1 MSSKKKTSPVRMIR
15 QSVRDKVGR
24 YSKRRQSKTSSPSTV
39 TVDTAFL
46 FEKPNSTSSQSST
59 ESSLTPK
66 HAPLCSPP
74 PTQAQRPKSMYAM
87 MRSGSVDLLGGVFRN
102 GQSKGS
108 ETISSISS
116 PITTQTNGSL
126 TLDSPLDQKPLP
138 PLRQASLTSP
148 INQRAGKCGGRQ
160 RELKSGYL
168 RKQGGMIKT
177 WNERWFVLK
186 GDQLHYYKEKEGK
199 LIASIFLPGNHVVM
213 HPVRTNDSNKY
224 VFEIFPGKESARM
237 SNNHES
243 YLIAANSQTDMED
256 WVKAIRRVILSPFG
270 GGIFGQRL
278 DETMRYDRRLDSSA
292 TGTTS
297 TGASSRSS
305 RRQAPIIVE
314 NCVDFI
320 RSHGG
325 LDEEGIFRLPG
336 HANEV
341 KDLQDAYDMGERP
354 MFPKATD
361 VHTVASLLKG
371 YLRELPEP
379 VIPFERYDALLEAA
393 KISQRDDNC
402 KTTEVDSCSKS
413 REEAKK
419 MIKEQLNLLPQPNFD
434 LLRYLCRFLHQVQQ
448 HSEANKMHISN
459 LAMVFG
465 PTVMRPKH
473 DNPHSMIS
481 EASRVQHVMFLFI
494 SYQKCFFPDDDDQA
508 GMRSLPDITV
518 DALGRSPDAGIGTLT
533 STTSPPGTLGQR
545 HTTDDSGT
553 GSLGPTPENTNK
565 RAPPVPNAPPPLRA
579 KPNKPMR
586 RKVSESLM
594 TTSAE
599 EQRKSLYDNVTVSSN
614 SASDTASAVP
624 GSRCSSDWRRSNGSA
639 PSESSVTT
647 ATTGQGSYY
656 VNNRSTPA
664 LSQNGSPRS
673 STNAV
678 AGSIGTPDSCHS
690 SPADDVSNPRQRAL
704 PRAVRRPRGVRPP
717 TSGTYQTDEESNTES
732 VAPDDRTFST
742 LSSHRSSVH
751 QELDP
756 LEKSRSSSYPNSSRP
771 VTALPRRDVANVSL
785 AINRLSMESGSDASS
800 VSSAPT
806 IPSRPHRRLK
816 KEGASLS
823 SGSRQNSN
831 AEVLSNAGDSSS
843 PPIVTRSSNLVS
855 STSTS
860 VSGRVT
866 AKEMEDEIRMLKE
879 ELQKQRLE
887 HEKRSRMLE
896 EHYIMKMR
904 SSASA
909 LAPFT
914 AASASPNPP
923 APSLASHPIP
933 SCSSIGGAEDL
944 VGSPFQPNSLYP
956 VASYTDESVLMDAA
970 FDGTSIVPQSP
981 HLPLSRRQSSESHA
995 EMKYR
1000 EEAKRHAMTKIRLRN
1015 AERGLKQAEERNRQL
1030 QKEMEDF
1037 FETFGN
1043 LLPEGVM

>member
-1 MSSKKKTSPVRMIR
+1 MGAVCSNECCFCDNCDPSCYERHDAIKTPLKDEVLSNPH
-15 QSVRDKVGR
+15 RDIGMPGHAYLRPR
-24 YSKRRQSKTSSPSTV
+24 YANPSFSRPAEPLKSASGPSGSASCEYTKNENLKRTCCPTRCLRRTSSTNRASSGRLP
-39 TVDTAFL
+39 
-46 FEKPNSTSSQSST
+46 PNSGGCHRHRQGSFTFHDIRESTPGRSQSAGRNLNPPFPSEDVLMRGLGYHKPERTTNDKLVYVKPHNDGKSAKIVSSQRQNSAAATRKAAS
-59 ESSLTPK
+59 
-66 HAPLCSPP
+66 
-74 PTQAQRPKSMYAM
+74 
-87 MRSGSVDLLGGVFRN
+87 
-102 GQSKGS
+102 GQS
-108 ETISSISS
+108 
-116 PITTQTNGSL
+116 
-126 TLDSPLDQKPLP
+126 
-138 PLRQASLTSP
+138 ASVS
-148 INQRAGKCGGRQ
+148 NQRVFVHS
-160 RELKSGYL
+160 KS
-168 RKQGGMIKT
+168 
-177 WNERWFVLK
+177 
-186 GDQLHYYKEKEGK
+186 
-199 LIASIFLPGNHVVM
+199 SSCLPFG
-213 HPVRTNDSNKY
+213 
-224 VFEIFPGKESARM
+224 GKESARM